1 MLGLVLVTS
10 LPAAAQSARSS
21 KGALPIPFC
30 SDSTS
35 SPFRERLLLVLE
47 YDGANRRDL
56 WSAIDMAADMHSRC
70 IVARGDLPPADTS
83 VYGIVHVNAL
93 ESGGYE
99 IATWLGGPRAS
110 RTLCRSARAAIVTG
124 DAPITWGVVLSHTIS
139 RFVECAVAARGTG
152 EVRRP

>member
-1 MLGLVLVTS
+1 M
-10 LPAAAQSARSS
+10 
-21 KGALPIPFC
+21 
-30 SDSTS
+30 
-35 SPFRERLLLVLE
+35 E

-110 RTLCRSARAAIVTG
+110 RTLCRSARAAIVTR
-124 DAPITWGVVLSHTIS
+124 DAPITWGVVLSHMIS

-152 EVRRP
+152 EARRP